1 MNKKLRRSRTDR
13 RIAGVCGGL
22 AQFLDIDSTAVRV
35 AMALLILFG
44 GLSLIAYLVMW
55 LIIPDEY

>member
-1 MNKKLRRSRTDR
+1 MNNKLRRSRTDR

-44 GLSLIAYLVMW
+44 GMSLIAYLVMW

>member
-35 AMALLILFG
+35 AMALLILFCG
-44 GLSLIAYLVMW
+44 MSLIAYLVML

>member
-22 AQFLDIDSTAVRV
+22 AQFLDIDSTAGRV
-35 AMALLILFG
+35 AMALLVLFG
-44 GLSLIAYLVMW
+44 GMSLIVYLVMW

>member
-44 GLSLIAYLVMW
+44 GMSLIVYLVMW

>member
-13 RIAGVCGGL
+13 CIAGVCGGL

-44 GLSLIAYLVMW
+44 GMSLIAYLVMW